1 MFTTQK
7 HGVCLFRTKVEDIV
21 YFVLIKQA
29 HKSIFFY
36 FKICSVNLLKIVVDS
51 ENFRIFAKVR
61 YDIQNIN
68 PKIYTW
74 QQ

>member
-29 HKSIFFY
+29 HKSIFFT
-36 FKICSVNLLKIVVDS
+36 LKYVQS
-51 ENFRIFAKVR
+51 
-61 YDIQNIN
+61 
-68 PKIYTW
+68 IY
-74 QQ
+74 